1 METDDPL
8 YKRQL
13 RRLFCLVVFSIILPI
28 LLYLISNGTVL

>member
-13 RRLFCLVVFSIILPI
+13 RRLFCLLVLSIILNL